1 MLTSRQIRIA
11 ASTLML
17 VTVVAPAADAER
29 LREALRYAYQ
39 NNPQLQAARARLRAI
54 DEQTPQALSNHM
66 PKVGLSGDYGYNKK
80 YKTVAAGGNSKL
92 YPGNVE
98 LTVSQPIFRGFRTM
112 HALKKAKASILAG
125 RQNLKN
131 TEQTVLLNA
140 ITAYMD
146 VLRDGQIVQHR
157 RRNISVLRRHLRAAR
172 RRLEVGAASKT
183 DEAQARLR
191 LARARAE
198 LGPARANLQ
207 SSRAR
212 YASIVGHAPSK
223 LRLPRLHRSLKPRS
237 LGDAIDQAAAINP
250 TILEARHAEEAARNA
265 INEVKGELLPT
276 VNVEASYAW
285 KHNYLSR
292 GNRERDMTI
301 MGRVHMP
308 LYQGGNVVSRI
319 RQARQTRSQR
329 RYEASNSQAQTQARV
344 ISAWEQI
351 SAAKAQIAAGKAEI
365 SAARQALKGVRK
377 EYLAGQRTMLDVLD
391 ATRELTGAQIALSN
405 GYHDK
410 AVAHYTLLASVGV
423 LTSADL
429 RLDAAPY
436 RPKINRERVKYNLVD
451 LGLRL
456 QIRPDE

>member
-1 MLTSRQIRIA
+1 MLNSRFTCIA
-11 ASTLML
+11 ASALLLTTMW
-17 VTVVAPAADAER
+17 TQTAQAER
-29 LREALRYAYQ
+29 LREALRHTYQ

-54 DEQTPQALSNHM
+54 DELTPQALSNHM
-66 PKVGLSGDYGYNKK
+66 PKVGLSGDYGLNKK
-80 YKTVAAGGNSKL
+80 YRSVSSGGNSKL

-98 LTVSQPIFRGFRTM
+98 LTVSQPLFRGFRTL
-112 HALKKAKASILAG
+112 HAVKKAKASIRAG

-131 TEQTVLLNA
+131 TEQSVLLEA

-146 VLRDGQIVQHR
+146 VLRDSQVVKHR
-157 RRNISVLRRHLRAAR
+157 RRNIDGLRRHLRAAR
-172 RRLEVGAASKT
+172 RRLQVGAASKT

-191 LARARAE
+191 LARSRAE
-198 LGPARANLQ
+198 LGPARGRLQ
-207 SSRAR
+207 ASRAR
-212 YASIVGHAPSK
+212 YASIVGHAPSR
-223 LRLPRLHRSLKPRS
+223 LRLPRLHKSLRPRTLS
-237 LGDAIDQAAAINP
+237 EAIDQAAELNP
-250 TILEARHAEEAARNA
+250 VILEARHAEEAARNA

-276 VNVEASYAW
+276 VNIEASYAW
-285 KHNYLSR
+285 KYNYLTR

-308 LYQGGNVVSRI
+308 LYQGGGVVSRI
-319 RQARQTRSQR
+319 RQARQTRTQR

-351 SAAKAQIAAGKAEI
+351 AAARSQIRAGKAEV

-391 ATRELTGAQIALSN
+391 ATQELTSAKISLSN

-410 AVAHYTLLASVGV
+410 GVAHYTLLAAVGV

-429 RLDAAPY
+429 RLDAQPY
-436 RPKINRERVKYNLVD
+436 RPEINRKRVQYNLVD

-456 QIRPDE
+456 QILPD